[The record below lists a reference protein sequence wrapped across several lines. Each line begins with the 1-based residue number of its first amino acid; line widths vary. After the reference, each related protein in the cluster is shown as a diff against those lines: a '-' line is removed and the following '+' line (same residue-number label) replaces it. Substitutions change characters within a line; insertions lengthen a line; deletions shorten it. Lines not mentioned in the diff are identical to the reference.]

1 MALCPLRWGCRS
13 RCLLLCLGLCPQVSL
28 NTTIKL
34 HFGGVRTKET
44 TGYDVYMH
52 YCDIRGRIGTG
63 YDVYLHFGLR
73 GHFRDKR
80 LIVLE
85 TLNPTLLQ

>member
-1 MALCPLRWGCRS
+1 MALCPLRWGCQS
-13 RCLLLCLGLCPQVSL
+13 RYLLLCLGLCPQVSL
-28 NTTIKL
+28 NTTIKP
-34 HFGGVRTKET
+34 HFGSVRTKET

-52 YCDIRGRIGTG
+52 LVISGDAFGTG
-63 YDVYLHFGLR
+63 YNV
-73 GHFRDKR
+73 GHFRDKH

>member
-1 MALCPLRWGCRS
+1 MALCPLRWG
-13 RCLLLCLGLCPQVSL
+13 CLLLCLGLCPQVSL

-44 TGYDVYMH
+44 TGYD
-52 YCDIRGRIGTG
+52 DTLERDTT
-63 YDVYLHFGLR
+63 
-73 GHFRDKR
+73 GHFCDKH